1 MRRLPAAWRAWAL
14 ALACAALAHG
24 LALWWVGTRHAP
36 STPATPVQAL
46 AAMAVRMMAA
56 PAPSPATVAAP
67 PADAAALRNAARPR
81 DDVARPAAPPRPA
94 TYSTAPGPAATE
106 STATPSTTA
115 PSTATTPVDTA
126 PAEPAA
132 AGTGFRPAGPRAD
145 APSRQLDLNLRSNT
159 YTHTP
164 TLAERSAGQIDPAPA
179 PLRGTGATQVTE
191 SRGASG
197 YRARVRTP
205 LGEYCLKRKNPA
217 MQGMSDRPADNT
229 ALPTNCD

>member
-1 MRRLPAAWRAWAL
+1 MRRVPAAWRAWAL

-24 LALWWVGTRHAP
+24 VALWWVGAAYAP
-36 STPATPVQAL
+36 SAPATPVQDL
-46 AAMAVRMMAA
+46 ATMAVRMVAA
-56 PAPSPATVAAP
+56 PARSASTVAEPPATVAKPRSPDAMAP
-67 PADAAALRNAARPR
+67 RRTASPNDP
-81 DDVARPAAPPRPA
+81 VARPAAAPRPA
-94 TYSTAPGPAATE
+94 SQSAAPGQTRAEAA
-106 STATPSTTA
+106 A
-115 PSTATTPVDTA
+115 TA
-126 PAEPAA
+126 PADSAA
-132 AGTGFRPAGPRAD
+132 AETAPTGTGFRPAGPRGE
-145 APSRQLDLNLRSNT
+145 APLRQLDLNLRSNT

-179 PLRGTGATQVTE
+179 PVRGTGATQVTE

-229 ALPTNCD
+229 ALPTSCD

>member
-1 MRRLPAAWRAWAL
+1 MRRVPAAWRAWAL

-24 LALWWVGTRHAP
+24 VALWWVGAAYTSSA
-36 STPATPVQAL
+36 PATPAQDL
-46 AAMAVRMMAA
+46 ATMAVRMMAA
-56 PAPSPATVAAP
+56 PARSASTVAEPPTTVATRRSPDAGASRRTASPSDPVTRAAATPRPASGAAPGQAHSEPVATP
-67 PADAAALRNAARPR
+67 PADSAAAE
-81 DDVARPAAPPRPA
+81 
-94 TYSTAPGPAATE
+94 TAPT
-106 STATPSTTA
+106 
-115 PSTATTPVDTA
+115 
-126 PAEPAA
+126 
-132 AGTGFRPAGPRAD
+132 GTGFRPAGPRGD

-164 TLAERSAGQIDPAPA
+164 TLAERTARQIDSAPA
-179 PLRGTGATQVTE
+179 PLSGTGATQVTE

-229 ALPTNCD
+229 ALPTSCD